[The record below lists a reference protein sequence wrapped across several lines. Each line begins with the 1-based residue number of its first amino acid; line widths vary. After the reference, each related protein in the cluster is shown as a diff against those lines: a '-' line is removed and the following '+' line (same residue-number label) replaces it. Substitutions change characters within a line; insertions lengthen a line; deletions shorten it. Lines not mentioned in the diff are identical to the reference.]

1 MPTIQITA
9 PVPNHA
15 EIRDAF
21 GQAAYAGRLPR
32 RHWAAAQKLVGDYDD
47 ATDDA
52 ARAAIASRML
62 AMADG
67 DDGADAAVRIA
78 A

>member
-1 MPTIQITA
+1 MPTIQIAA
-9 PVPNHA
+9 PVTNA
-15 EIRDAF
+15 DEIRTAF
-21 GQAAYAGRLPR
+21 GQAAYAGLLPR
-32 RHWAAAQKLVGDYDD
+32 DQWAAAQKLVGDYDD

-62 AMADG
+62 AMAVG
-67 DDGADAAVRIA
+67 DDGAETAVRIA

>member
-9 PVPNHA
+9 PVTNA
-15 EIRDAF
+15 DEIRTAF
-21 GQAAYAGRLPR
+21 GQAAYAGLLPR
-32 RHWAAAQKLVGDYDD
+32 RHWIAAQNLVSAYDD
-47 ATDDA
+47 ASDDV

-67 DDGADAAVRIA
+67 DDGTEAAVRIA

>member
-9 PVPNHA
+9 PVTNA
-15 EIRDAF
+15 DEVRTAF
-21 GQAAYAGRLPR
+21 GQAAYSGLLPR
-32 RHWAAAQKLVGDYDD
+32 AQWTTAQRLVGDYDD

-67 DDGADAAVRIA
+67 DDGAETAVRIA